1 MKGKGRVISIIAI
14 CGALLSL
21 GIAQALGSSPG
32 SVTATDIA
40 TGAVGSRAIR
50 DRSIEYVDISI
61 RNRGDLEVQSLQSGR
76 TEHGVIGGDFPAFAT
91 GPNTVC
97 PNNCSWGAYATLPHP
112 ARAPL
117 NDAHV
122 LVNNLSWQNGGGQT
136 KPVLANTLGNT
147 NCHGTPTAPTAP
159 AGFVCIYISGG
170 DDAADVVGNSVI
182 FGTGASPYGFKLHWV
197 STGVGDA
204 NNTFIDATWAYTAP

>member
-1 MKGKGRVISIIAI
+1 
-14 CGALLSL
+14 
-21 GIAQALGSSPG
+21 
-32 SVTATDIA
+32 
-40 TGAVGSRAIR
+40 
-50 DRSIEYVDISI
+50 
-61 RNRGDLEVQSLQSGR
+61 
-76 TEHGVIGGDFPAFAT
+76 

-97 PNNCSWGAYATLPHP
+97 PNNCSWGAYATLPFA

-136 KPVLANTLGNT
+136 KPVLNNNTGNT
-147 NCHGTPTAPTAP
+147 MCTGTPTNPTAP

-182 FGTGASPYGFKLHWV
+182 FGTGASPYGFK
-197 STGVGDA
+197 
-204 NNTFIDATWAYTAP
+204 